1 MKKKKKENVKIKNT
15 EEKMLVDNIVSIN
28 LAK

>member
-28 LAK
+28 LA